1 MSQHDKK
8 DNWERAYS
16 ADHRSSSGFVVAFFD
31 RTSGR
36 RHADSK
42 SRQ

>member
-8 DNWERAYS
+8 DNWEPAYS
-16 ADHRSSSGFVVAFFD
+16 ADDRSSSGFVVAFFD

-36 RHADSK
+36 RYEDSK
-42 SRQ
+42 NRQ